1 VSHPL
6 DSLVPPLR
14 YACQRN
20 FAQLGT
26 LKNLRSL
33 IERAVEAAR
42 LGGVAAEH
50 VAGLCAELERVDAP
64 AAEERKAAL
73 SRVVR
78 TLRAAGVTLPEEL
91 AGVSAPVP
99 GSEVPASRANGS
111 AAPSGAGSPA
121 SPVRDRAGSTT
132 GTLQLPGVEVKGG
145 DDASSTAPR
154 SATRSAKPP
163 ARTRTPEP
171 DAPGARGDVAPAT
184 SAPEPDAPA
193 KPARKRRARASADGG
208 PPAAPRESPSGPSEA
223 ARLLSIAPR
232 SGPLATPLKSV
243 GWRLNPR
250 LISIL
255 NRKGLRKV
263 GDVLFLLPRIYEDR
277 RRIHSIAE
285 LRPGERG
292 VAVGVVKMA
301 GEVRARSGRRC
312 FRAVIGDASG
322 SLAVTY
328 FRSGPWLASRFPLGK
343 RMVIS
348 GEVRA
353 TLGGREM
360 AHPEVEPAEDL
371 EADTIHFR
379 RVVPIYPGFERHE
392 QRAFRELTFKVAER
406 YSGGIDEPLPDELRE
421 KLGLLPLAEA
431 LRRIHFPHPEEDP
444 LEELDRHHS
453 RAHRRLAFDELF
465 FLQLGMAV
473 RRKGV
478 KVEPG
483 IAFDVSDERLARA
496 KAVLPFQLTSAQA
509 RVIKDIARD
518 MGKVEPMHRLL
529 QGDVGSGK
537 TAVAMV
543 ASMVALQDGY
553 QVAVMAPTEILAEQ
567 HHRTFQR
574 ILGPAGY
581 EVALFKGGGG
591 ARERQAA
598 RDALASGQVRLA
610 VGTHALIEEGV
621 DFQRLGLAV
630 IDEQHRFGVI
640 QRHALM
646 RKGLR
651 PDVLVMT
658 ATPIPR
664 TLAMTSYGD
673 LDQSLID
680 ELPPGRTPVVTRVF
694 GDKQRPR
701 VHDAIRDE
709 LRQGRQC
716 YVVYPL
722 VEESEKVD
730 LQDATNG
737 ADSLREVF
745 AEFQVG
751 LLHGRMSAPEKDAV
765 MADFRERRIQL
776 LVCTTVVEVG
786 VDVPNASVMVIE
798 AAERFGLSQ
807 LHQLRGRVGR
817 GAARSHCYLIAGY
830 ARSREASDRLSVMER
845 SSDGFVIAEKDLELR
860 GPGEFLGTRQ
870 SGVPELAVAN
880 LARDA
885 DLISIAQVEA
895 RAIVDADPRLERPEH
910 RTLVR
915 ALEERWEGRLAL
927 ARVG

>member
-1 VSHPL
+1 VK
-6 DSLVPPLR
+6 DLR
-14 YACQRN
+14 G
-20 FAQLGT
+20 L
-26 LKNLRSL
+26 L
-33 IERAVEAAR
+33 ERAVQAAR
-42 LGGVAAEH
+42 LGGVAADH
-50 VAGLCAELERVDAP
+50 VAGLSAELEQVDAP
-64 AAEERKAAL
+64 GAEDRKASL
-73 SRVVR
+73 SRVVG
-78 TLRAAGVTLPEEL
+78 TLRAAGVSLPEEL
-91 AGVSAPVP
+91 GGLPVK
-99 GSEVPASRANGS
+99 AS
-111 AAPSGAGSPA
+111 AAPEARARAPVVNGLDVVRVSPEEGPGAPATPAPARVSRARIPRKRAQGALALDGAG
-121 SPVRDRAGSTT
+121 
-132 GTLQLPGVEVKGG
+132 
-145 DDASSTAPR
+145 DAANR
-154 SATRSAKPP
+154 VA
-163 ARTRTPEP
+163 
-171 DAPGARGDVAPAT
+171 APGAPAREPVPAAPNA
-184 SAPEPDAPA
+184 SPPP
-193 KPARKRRARASADGG
+193 RKRRARAASAEAGAV
-208 PPAAPRESPSGPSEA
+208 PPAPRESPGGASEA

-232 SGPLATPLKSV
+232 SGPLSTPLKNI
-243 GWRLNPR
+243 GFRLNPR
-250 LISIL
+250 LIAIL
-255 NRKGLRKV
+255 NKKGLRKV
-263 GDVLFLLPRIYEDR
+263 GDVLFLLPRVYEDR
-277 RRIHSIAE
+277 RRIHTIAE
-285 LRPGERG
+285 LRHGERG
-292 VAVGVVKMA
+292 VTVGVVKMA
-301 GEVRARSGRRC
+301 GDVRASTGRRC

-328 FRSGPWLASRFPLGK
+328 FRTGPWLASRFPVGK
-343 RMVIS
+343 RMVVS
-348 GEVRA
+348 GEVRV
-353 TLGGREM
+353 THGRWEM
-360 AHPEVEPAEDL
+360 AHPEVEPAEDM

-379 RVVPIYPGFERHE
+379 RVVPVYPGFERHE
-392 QRAFRELTFKVAER
+392 QRAFRELTFRVAER
-406 YSGGIDEPLPDELRE
+406 YADSIDEPLPGELRE

-431 LRRIHFPHPEEDP
+431 LRRIHFPHPEQDA

-478 KVEPG
+478 KVDPG
-483 IAFDVSDERLARA
+483 IAFDVSDERMERA
-496 KAVLPFQLTSAQA
+496 KGVLPFQLTGAQA
-509 RVIKDIARD
+509 RVVKEVARD
-518 MGKVEPMHRLL
+518 MGRVEPMHRLL

-543 ASMVALQDGY
+543 ASMLAMQDGY

-567 HHRTFQR
+567 HHRTFAR
-574 ILGPAGY
+574 ILGPAGF
-581 EVALFKGGGG
+581 EVGLFKGGSG

-598 RDALASGQVRLA
+598 REALASGRMRLA

-621 DFQRLGLAV
+621 DFQRLGLVV

-646 RKGLR
+646 RKGVR

-680 ELPPGRTPVVTRVF
+680 EMPPGRTPVVTRVY
-694 GDKQRPR
+694 GEKQRER
-701 VHDAIRDE
+701 VHDAIRAE
-709 LRQGRQC
+709 LAQGRQC

-730 LQDATNG
+730 MQDATNG
-737 ADSLREVF
+737 AEALKEVF
-745 AEFQVG
+745 PEHRVG
-751 LLHGRMSAPEKDAV
+751 LLHGRMSGPEKDAV
-765 MADFRERRIQL
+765 MQDFRERRIQL

-786 VDVPNASVMVIE
+786 VDVPNASVMAIE

-817 GAARSHCYLIAGY
+817 GAAKSFCYLIAGY
-830 ARSREASDRLSVMER
+830 ARSREATDRLQVMER

-885 DLISIAQVEA
+885 DLISVAQVEA

>member
-1 VSHPL
+1 MSHPL
-6 DSLVPPLR
+6 DSLVGPLR
-14 YACQRN
+14 YACQRD
-20 FAQLGT
+20 FAQLGKV
-26 LKNLRSL
+26 KNLRGL
-33 IERAVEAAR
+33 LERAVTAAR
-42 LGGVAAEH
+42 LGGVAPEH
-50 VAGLCAELERVDAP
+50 VAGLSAEVERVDSP
-64 AAEERKAAL
+64 GEERKASL
-73 SRVVR
+73 RRVVV
-78 TLRAAGVTLPEEL
+78 TLHVAGVPLPDEL
-91 AGVSAPVP
+91 AAIATQP
-99 GSEVPASRANGS
+99 EA
-111 AAPSGAGSPA
+111 AAP
-121 SPVRDRAGSTT
+121 
-132 GTLQLPGVEVKGG
+132 
-145 DDASSTAPR
+145 
-154 SATRSAKPP
+154 
-163 ARTRTPEP
+163 
-171 DAPGARGDVAPAT
+171 APA
-184 SAPEPDAPA
+184 PAPA
-193 KPARKRRARASADGG
+193 ATARRTRARATSST
-208 PPAAPRESPSGPSEA
+208 PRESPGGASDA

-232 SGPLATPLKSV
+232 SGPLSTPLKNI
-243 GWRLNPR
+243 GFRLNPR

-263 GDVLFLLPRIYEDR
+263 GDVLFLLPRCYEDR
-277 RRIHSIAE
+277 RRIHTIAE

-328 FRSGPWLASRFPLGK
+328 FHSGKWMAARFPLGK

-353 TLGGREM
+353 SLGGREM

-392 QRAFRELTFKVAER
+392 QRAFRELTFRVADQ
-406 YSGGIDEPLPDELRE
+406 YAASIDEPLPDDLRE
-421 KLGLLPLAEA
+421 KLGLLRLEEA
-431 LRRIHFPHPEEDP
+431 LRRIHFPREEDA

-465 FLQLGMAV
+465 FLQLGMAI
-473 RRKGV
+473 RRRGV

-483 IAFDVSDERLARA
+483 VAFDVSDERLERAR
-496 KAVLPFQLTSAQA
+496 AVLPFQLTAAQA
-509 RVIKDIARD
+509 RVVKEISRD
-518 MGKVEPMHRLL
+518 MGRPEPMHRLL

-543 ASMVALQDGY
+543 AAMLALQDGY

-567 HHRTFQR
+567 HHRTFGR
-574 ILGPAGY
+574 ILGPAGF
-581 EVALFKGGGG
+581 EVGLFKGGTGT
-591 ARERQAA
+591 RERQQA

-610 VGTHALIEEGV
+610 VGTHALLEEGV
-621 DFQRLGLAV
+621 EFQRLGLVV

-646 RKGLR
+646 RKGVR

-694 GDKQRPR
+694 GEKQRPR
-701 VHDAIRDE
+701 AYDAILSE
-709 LRQGRQC
+709 LEHGRQC

-722 VEESEKVD
+722 VEESEKID
-730 LQDATNG
+730 LQDATRG
-737 ADSLREVF
+737 AETLRAAF
-745 AEFQVG
+745 PQHQVG
-751 LLHGRMSAPEKDAV
+751 LLHGRMSAQEKDEV
-765 MADFRERRIQL
+765 MDAFRAGRIDI

-817 GAARSHCYLIAGY
+817 GAARSHCFLIAGY
-830 ARSREASDRLSVMER
+830 ARSREATDRLQVMER

-870 SGVPELAVAN
+870 SGIPELAVAN
-880 LARDA
+880 LARDV
-885 DLISIAQVEA
+885 DLIGVAQVEA

>member
-1 VSHPL
+1 MSHPL
-6 DSLVPPLR
+6 DSLVAPLR

-26 LKNLRSL
+26 VKNLRGL
-33 IERAVEAAR
+33 LERAVETAR
-42 LGGVAAEH
+42 QGGIASEH
-50 VAGLCAELERVDAP
+50 VAGLSAELDHVDSTGAD
-64 AAEERKAAL
+64 ERKGAL
-73 SRVVR
+73 SRIIG
-78 TLRAAGVTLPEEL
+78 TLRAAGVSLPQEL
-91 AGVSAPVP
+91 DGISPAPA
-99 GSEVPASRANGS
+99 PARAKRTPARGAS
-111 AAPSGAGSPA
+111 AAVLA
-121 SPVRDRAGSTT
+121 
-132 GTLQLPGVEVKGG
+132 
-145 DDASSTAPR
+145 
-154 SATRSAKPP
+154 
-163 ARTRTPEP
+163 
-171 DAPGARGDVAPAT
+171 
-184 SAPEPDAPA
+184 SAPEPGDAPPAPA
-193 KPARKRRARASADGG
+193 KRTRARAT
-208 PPAAPRESPSGPSEA
+208 PPGPREAPGSGSEA

-232 SGPLATPLKSV
+232 SGPLATPLKNV
-243 GWRLNPR
+243 GFRLNPR

-263 GDVLFLLPRIYEDR
+263 GDVLFMLPRCYEDR

-353 TLGGREM
+353 TLAGREM

-371 EADTIHFR
+371 DSDTIHFR

-392 QRAFRELTFKVAER
+392 QRAFRELTYRVAEK
-406 YSGGIDEPLPDELRE
+406 YASSIEEPLPDALRE

-431 LRRIHFPHPEEDP
+431 LRRIHFPREEDS
-444 LEELDRHHS
+444 LEQLDRHQGP
-453 RAHRRLAFDELF
+453 AHRRLAFDELF

-473 RRKGV
+473 RRRGV

-483 IAFDVSDERLARA
+483 VAFDVSDERLERARS
-496 KAVLPFQLTSAQA
+496 VLPFQLTSAQS
-509 RVIKDIARD
+509 RVMKEIARD
-518 MGKVEPMHRLL
+518 MGRSEPMHRLL

-543 ASMVALQDGY
+543 SAMLALQDGY

-567 HHRTFQR
+567 HHRTFAR
-574 ILGPAGY
+574 YLRPAGF
-581 EVALFKGGGG
+581 EVGLIKGGGG
-591 ARERQAA
+591 ARERQQA

-621 DFQRLGLAV
+621 EFQRLGLVV

-646 RKGLR
+646 RKGVR

-664 TLAMTSYGD
+664 TLAMCSYGD

-694 GDKQRPR
+694 GEKQRPR
-701 VHDAIRDE
+701 VHDAIRAE
-709 LRQGRQC
+709 LEQGRQC

-730 LQDATNG
+730 LQDATRG
-737 ADSLREVF
+737 AETLRADF
-745 AEFQVG
+745 SGHSVG
-751 LLHGRMSAPEKDAV
+751 LLHGRMSAQEKDAV
-765 MADFRERRIQL
+765 MEDFRARRIQL

-817 GAARSHCYLIAGY
+817 GAAKSFCYLVAGY
-830 ARSREASDRLSVMER
+830 ARSREATDRLRVMEEHG
-845 SSDGFVIAEKDLELR
+845 DGFVIAEKDLDLR

-885 DLISIAQVEA
+885 DLIGVAQVEA
-895 RAIVDADPRLERPEH
+895 RAVVDADPRLDRPEH

-915 ALEERWEGRLAL
+915 ALEERWEGRLSL